1 MTDQLLP
8 GRGRARRAMW
18 TAAVCGALLAPLAA
32 QAQKI
37 GFAVSEQDTFLS
49 LLKDGVV
56 DAGKK
61 SGASIL
67 IEDAKGSKSRQLD
80 QIRSLVAQRVDA
92 MVVVPVDTEATRVIT
107 HMVNEARIPLVYVN
121 RKPADF
127 EQWPPGVA
135 LVASD
140 EKVSGTLQAEEVC
153 RLLNGK
159 GSIVVLMGLLSNEA
173 ARTRTQDVDD
183 VLATPACRGIKVL
196 DRRLGSWDRVRARNI
211 TLNLVATSA
220 TTGKTFD
227 AVVANNDEMALGAIE
242 ALKAAKAWTPGF
254 IVAGIDATPDALASM
269 KAGELKVTVLQ
280 NAAGQG
286 ASAVATALQL
296 IKKQPVP
303 RFVDVPFELVT
314 PASLNPRPPKP

>member
-1 MTDQLLP
+1 MTNQLLP
-8 GRGRARRAMW
+8 GLGRVRRAMW
-18 TAAVCGALLAPLAA
+18 MAAACSALLAPLAA

-56 DAGKK
+56 DAGKR
-61 SGASIL
+61 SGASIQ

-80 QIRSLVAQRVDA
+80 QVRSLVAQRVDA
-92 MVVVPVDTEATRVIT
+92 IVVVPVDTEATRVIT

-159 GSIVVLMGLLSNEA
+159 GRIVVLMGLLSNEA

-220 TTGKTFD
+220 PTGKTFD
-227 AVVANNDEMALGAIE
+227 AVVANNERWPSAPS
-242 ALKAAKAWTPGF
+242 KASRRPRRGHPGSSWRASTP
-254 IVAGIDATPDALASM
+254 
-269 KAGELKVTVLQ
+269 
-280 NAAGQG
+280 
-286 ASAVATALQL
+286 
-296 IKKQPVP
+296 
-303 RFVDVPFELVT
+303 
-314 PASLNPRPPKP
+314 PPTRWPP